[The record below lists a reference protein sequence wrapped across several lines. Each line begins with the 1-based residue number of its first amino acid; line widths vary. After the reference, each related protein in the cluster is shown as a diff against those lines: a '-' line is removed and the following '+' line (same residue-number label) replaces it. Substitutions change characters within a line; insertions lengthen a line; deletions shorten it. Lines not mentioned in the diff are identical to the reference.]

1 MPRPALPRR
10 CLIPVL
16 AGLLLAPALFALPG
30 DEPARPL
37 QGRGLDNL
45 VAFSRLLGY
54 VRYFHPG
61 DAAAKTDWNAFA
73 VHGVRQVEG
82 AANPEELA
90 RKLQD
95 LFAPVAPTVR
105 VFPTGK
111 APATPPELLPPSGKP
126 EPAILAWR
134 HLGVGINKDDTTYS
148 SRRINN
154 RTSLLES
161 KANLIQEVDPA
172 PLVGRN
178 VRYRA
183 WVRSEGAGQHAGA
196 GLWMTGFNKEGF
208 DVLSLD
214 MKERLV
220 HGTEWQEAEVSGK
233 VNASVVGLYAGIL
246 VNGSGRMWID
256 RVSLEASRPDGS
268 WEPIPLV
275 NGGLDQEDP
284 NAKGRPAGWMWLE
297 GRAVTAQEAGGY
309 RMSIEAVCHEVRCV
323 SVDSVGEE
331 ALPVLPKPAE
341 VFEADLG
348 GGVSCRVPLSLYLD
362 EQRATVPASAGWS
375 PAWPEGWLPTGNDR
389 AVRLANVALAW
400 NVFQH
405 FYPYFDV
412 VQTDWPGALR
422 QALTTAATDKD
433 EIVFADTLRLLVV
446 QLHDGHAGAGI
457 NKEFTSYGSLPL
469 VLRSIEDQVAVVAVV
484 PEKAGRIK
492 PGDVVLEF
500 DGVPAAEALKRE
512 ERLISGTPQWRRWQA
527 VNLLSRGP
535 VGQVRLKLQP
545 AEGEPYEATV
555 ARDVPR
561 PFPTENRPEKIAEIR
576 PGIFYVDL
584 QRIDDADF
592 AAAVERLAQ
601 AKGVIFD
608 LRGYPAKVS
617 TTPLSHLIGEPIT
630 SARWN
635 VPIVTRPDRQGMD
648 FQFSNW
654 SVQPSEPRIRGK
666 VAFLIDGRAISY
678 AETYMGMVEHYRL
691 AEIVGSP
698 TAGTNG
704 NVNPLELPG
713 GYHLSWTGMKV
724 LKHDGSQLHGI
735 GILPTVPAVPT
746 LKGLREGR
754 DDVLEKGIEVVMKGE
769 S

>member
-1 MPRPALPRR
+1 MPRAALLRR
-10 CLIPVL
+10 CAVSAL
-16 AGLLLAPALFALPG
+16 AGLLLAPGLFAQ
-30 DEPARPL
+30 DEPPRPL

-54 VRYFHPG
+54 VRYFHPS
-61 DAAAKTDWNAFA
+61 DAAAGTDWNGFA

-82 AANPEELA
+82 ASTPEELA

-111 APATPPELLPPSGKP
+111 VPSTPAELLPPSGKP

-134 HLGVGINKDDTTYS
+134 HLGVGINKEDRTYS
-148 SRRINN
+148 SRRIDN
-154 RTSLLES
+154 RTPLSES

-172 PLVGRN
+172 PLVGRT

-183 WVRSEGAGQHAGA
+183 WVRSEGTGQHAGA
-196 GLWMTGFNKEGF
+196 GLWMTGFSKDGF

-214 MKERLV
+214 MKDRLV
-220 HGTEWQEAEVSGK
+220 HGSEWQQAEVSGK
-233 VNASVVGLYAGIL
+233 VEPANVSLYAGIL
-246 VNGSGRMWID
+246 VSGSGRVWID
-256 RVSLEASRPDGS
+256 RVTLEASRPDGS

-275 NGGLDQEDP
+275 NGGLDQEETD
-284 NAKGRPAGWMWLE
+284 AKGRPAGWMWLE

-309 RMSIEAVCHEVRCV
+309 RMSMEEGCQEARCV
-323 SVDSVGEE
+323 SVASLSEE
-331 ALPVLPKPAE
+331 TLPVLPKPAE

-362 EQRATVPASAGWS
+362 EKRATVPAAAGWAPS
-375 PAWPEGWLPTGNDR
+375 WPEGWRPTGNDR

-412 VQTDWPGALR
+412 VRTDWPGALR

-433 EIVFADTLRLLVV
+433 EIVFADTLKLLLA
-446 QLHDGHAGAGI
+446 QLHDGHGGAGI
-457 NKEFTSYGSLPL
+457 NKAFTSYASLPL
-469 VLRSIEDQVAVVAVV
+469 VLRSVEDQVAVVAVL
-484 PEKAGRIK
+484 PEKAGRVK

-500 DGVPAAEALKRE
+500 DGVPAAEALRRE

-527 VNLLSRGP
+527 VNQLGRGP

-545 AEGEPYEATV
+545 AEGDPYEVTLV
-555 ARDVPR
+555 RDVPR

-617 TTPLSHLIGEPIT
+617 TTPLSHLIDEPIT

-635 VPIVTRPDRQGMD
+635 VPIVTRPDREGMD
-648 FQFSNW
+648 FQVSDW
-654 SVQPSEPRIRGK
+654 PVQPQQPRIRGK

-704 NVNPLELPG
+704 NVNPLELQG

-754 DDVLEKGIEVVMKGE
+754 DDVLEKGIEVVSGLPN
-769 S
+769 

>member
-1 MPRPALPRR
+1 MPRPALLRR
-10 CLIPVL
+10 CLFPVL
-16 AGLLLAPALFALPG
+16 AGLLLAPSVFAVPG

-54 VRYFHPG
+54 VRYFHPS
-61 DAAAKTDWNAFA
+61 DAAAGADWNALA
-73 VHGVRQVEG
+73 IHGVRQVEP
-82 AANPEELA
+82 AASPEELA
-90 RKLQD
+90 RRLQD
-95 LFAPVAPTVR
+95 VFAPVAPTVR

-111 APATPPELLPPSGKP
+111 APATPAGLLPPEGRP
-126 EPAILAWR
+126 EPAVLAWR
-134 HLGVGINKDDTTYS
+134 HLGVGINKDDRVYS
-148 SRRINN
+148 SRRIDN
-154 RTSLLES
+154 RTPLLDAE
-161 KANLIQEVDPA
+161 ANLIQQIDHA
-172 PLVGRN
+172 PLLGRT

-183 WVRSEGAGQHAGA
+183 WVRAEGAGQHAGA
-196 GLWMTGFNKEGF
+196 GLWLTGFGKDGY
-208 DVLSLD
+208 DTVSLE
-214 MKERLV
+214 MKDRLI
-220 HGTEWQEAEVSGK
+220 HGTEWQQAEVSGK
-233 VNASVVGLYAGIL
+233 VDPATASLHAGIL
-246 VNGSGRMWID
+246 VTGSGRIWID
-256 RVSLEASRPDGS
+256 GVSLEAERPDGT
-268 WEPIPLV
+268 WEPVPLV
-275 NGGLDQEDP
+275 NGGLDTEEPD
-284 NAKGRPAGWMWLE
+284 AKGRPAGWMWLE
-297 GRAVTAQEAGGY
+297 GRAVVTPEAGGY
-309 RMSIEAVCHEVRCV
+309 RMSMADGCREARCV
-323 SVDSVGEE
+323 SVASVGEG

-362 EQRATVPASAGWS
+362 EKRATIPAAAGWS
-375 PAWPEGWLPTGNDR
+375 PSWPEGWGSTGNDR

-412 VQTDWPGALR
+412 VRTDWPAALR
-422 QALTTAATDKD
+422 EALTSAATDKD
-433 EIVFADTLRLLVV
+433 EMVFADTLRLLMAR
-446 QLHDGHAGAGI
+446 LHDGHGGAAI
-457 NKEFTSYGSLPL
+457 NKKHMSYASLPL

-484 PEKAGRIK
+484 PEKAGRVK

-500 DGVPAAEALKRE
+500 DGVPAAEVVQRE
-512 ERLISGTPQWRRWQA
+512 ERLISGATPQWKRWQA
-527 VNLLSRGP
+527 VNRLGRGP
-535 VGQVRLKLQP
+535 VGQIRLKLQP
-545 AEGEPYEATV
+545 AEGEPYEITL

-561 PFPTENRPEKIAEIR
+561 PFPTETRPEKIAEVR
-576 PGIFYVDL
+576 PGIYYVDL

-592 AAAVERLAQ
+592 AAAVETLAR

-617 TTPLSHLIGEPIT
+617 TAPLSHLIDAPIT

-654 SVQPSEPRIRGK
+654 PVQPVAPRFQGK
-666 VAFLIDGRAISY
+666 VVFLIDGRAISY

-713 GYHLSWTGMKV
+713 GYSLAWTGMKV
-724 LKHDGSQLHGI
+724 LKHDGSQHHGI
-735 GILPTVPAVPT
+735 GILPTVPALPT

-754 DDVLEKGIEVVMKGE
+754 DDVLEKGIEVV
-769 S
+769 SR